1 MNFIEYLFIFVI
13 IYLLYFIFVIMRKK
27 ALLKFQTSTYALY
40 LKNVYKVKI
49 EQMNPYIL
57 ANEISLT
64 NSFVLATS
72 IYYVLNIESIIKN
85 EFLFVLASFV
95 GVMILLFGVYHILGI
110 ILKKK
115 GDKNV

>member
-1 MNFIEYLFIFVI
+1 MSFISYLIVFLI
-13 IYLLYFIFVIMRKK
+13 IYLCYFLFVIMRKK
-27 ALLKFQTSTYALY
+27 SLEKFKTSTYAMY

-57 ANEISLT
+57 ANELALT
-64 NSFVLATS
+64 NSFVLSTS
-72 IYYVLNIESIIKN
+72 MYYVLNIEGKIKN
-85 EFLFVLASFV
+85 EILFILASFI
-95 GVMILLFGVYHILGI
+95 GIMIILFGVYHILGT